1 MEEYLLL
8 DYDIDLF
15 FEVSALQILG
25 NNNNIMLFFYQEEIA
40 LTPCLAGLRKQRKVR
55 KWRN

>member
-1 MEEYLLL
+1 VEEYLLL

-25 NNNNIMLFFYQEEIA
+25 NNNNIMLFFLSRGNSINPMSTRLKKAEKSAQVA
-40 LTPCLAGLRKQRKVR
+40 
-55 KWRN
+55 